1 MASMVPWELQ
11 ENGVLRGS
19 MERRDPKETLDRLVL
34 TAHKV
39 PVDSMVHK
47 AHKVQGTFLNASKC
61 RIR

>member
-11 ENGVLRGS
+11 ENGVPRDS

-39 PVDSMVHK
+39 SVDSMVHK